1 MKKWVVFILLL
12 IVLLTAGF
20 FLFIPSSIKMQGNKK
35 VNANLN
41 AASRHLL
48 NHAQWQSWWP
58 GETPLNYKSHHFSVK
73 PVAMDV
79 TEIAISGNGN
89 TIPGYIKFYPVA
101 TDTISILWQFELP
114 ATSNPIQR
122 LKNYFYARD
131 VEDDIRLIIESMA
144 NFIQTPQNLYGFD
157 VQQTTVKDTLLVAT
171 RTAIDHYPHTEDV
184 YKLVDK
190 LRKYIE
196 QSDAKE
202 TNQPMLHIN
211 KVDSIY
217 EYMVAIPVDKELPDE
232 GDIQMKRMV
241 PGNILVAEIKGG
253 EATINNALQ
262 SFENLISDYKQTS
275 PAIPFQ
281 LLVTNRQEV
290 RDTSR
295 WITKLYYPIF

>member
-1 MKKWVVFILLL
+1 MKKWIVFILLF
-12 IVLLTAGF
+12 IILLLAGI
-20 FLFIPSSIKMQGNKK
+20 FLFIPSNTKIKGNKQIA
-35 VNANLN
+35 ANLN

-48 NHAQWQSWWP
+48 NYAQWASWWP
-58 GETPLNYKSHHFSVK
+58 GDSLLHLNDHHYLVK

-79 TEIAISGNGN
+79 TEVTISGNKN
-89 TIPGYIKFYPVA
+89 ITPGYIKFYPVSN
-101 TDTISILWQFELP
+101 DTISIVWQFELP
-114 ATSNPIQR
+114 GTSHPIER
-122 LKNYFYARD
+122 VKNYFYARALKDD
-131 VEDDIRLIIESMA
+131 VLLIIKSMA

-171 RTAIDHYPHTEDV
+171 RTAINHYPNTDEV

-190 LRKYIE
+190 LRKYIK
-196 QSDAKE
+196 QSNAKE

-211 KVDSIY
+211 KVDSMY
-217 EYMVAIPVDKELPDE
+217 QYMVAIPVDKELPGQ

-253 EATINNALQ
+253 EATINEALQ
-262 SFENLISDYKQTS
+262 AFENLISDYKQTS